1 MKPLPTGPLN
11 LPQIQE
17 HVAKMELERGFADST
32 TVDQALK
39 LAEETGEVC
48 KAVRKSASLRMD
60 PNSTVGELGAELADV
75 LIYVAAIAN
84 REGIDLSQ
92 ALRDKELVNE
102 KRTWR

>member
-1 MKPLPTGPLN
+1 MKPLPPGPLN
-11 LPQIQE
+11 LAQIQE
-17 HVAKMELERGFADST
+17 YVAKMELERGFANST

-48 KAVRKSASLRMD
+48 KAVRKCASLRMD

-84 REGIDLSQ
+84 REGLDLSQ

-102 KRTWR
+102 KRTWC